1 MSLGRIPV
9 VERPD
14 RYAEKAST
22 SCEDPTRSDRGGVRA
37 LLENSSNPSPV
48 APQLRKSPVWI
59 EIHNWPYV
67 AAVEEEPTF
76 ARANTY
82 LEERTL
88 TTFHEVPYMTGLKEI
103 LAYRAKVA
111 RMGERDLFHWWESEA
126 GAETGTYVLQRLF
139 PRTAA
144 WVAIE
149 MAVESARAR
158 HEFLV
163 PKIPTI
169 HVFNLGPELE
179 RQLADTLFRLKLD
192 GGDVTPFQLQL
203 HSDAVNSVS
212 AALRAIGIT
221 PETGE
226 TAERACCLGEV
237 TLVDLKH
244 PTSLVRKLVSAYGHS
259 QPKHLVVPYFRLVGE
274 L

>member
-1 MSLGRIPV
+1 M
-9 VERPD
+9 
-14 RYAEKAST
+14 
-22 SCEDPTRSDRGGVRA
+22 
-37 LLENSSNPSPV
+37 LENSSNPSPV

-149 MAVESARAR
+149 MVVESARAR
-158 HEFLV
+158 HESLV
-163 PKIPTI
+163 PKIPTV
-169 HVFNLGPELE
+169 HLFNLGPELE
-179 RQLADTLFRLKLD
+179 RQLVDAFFRLKLD
-192 GGDVTPFQLQL
+192 GGDVTLFQLQL
-203 HSDAVNSVS
+203 PSDAASSVP
-212 AALRAIGIT
+212 AALRAIGVT

-226 TAERACCLGEV
+226 TADRLYCLGEV
-237 TLVDLKH
+237 TPADLKH
-244 PTSLVRKLVSAYGHS
+244 PTNLVRKLVSAYGHS
-259 QPKHLVVPYFRLVGE
+259 QPRHLVVPYYRLVGE
-274 L
+274 A

>member
-1 MSLGRIPV
+1 
-9 VERPD
+9 
-14 RYAEKAST
+14 
-22 SCEDPTRSDRGGVRA
+22 
-37 LLENSSNPSPV
+37 
-48 APQLRKSPVWI
+48 
-59 EIHNWPYV
+59 
-67 AAVEEEPTF
+67 
-76 ARANTY
+76 
-82 LEERTL
+82 
-88 TTFHEVPYMTGLKEI
+88 MTGLKEI

-158 HEFLV
+158 HESLV
-163 PKIPTI
+163 PKIPAI
-169 HVFNLGPELE
+169 HIFNLGPELD

-203 HSDAVNSVS
+203 RSDAVNSVS
-212 AALRAIGIT
+212 AALRAIGVT